1 MSRSWYRGGGG
12 TGAVRS
18 GLDADEAGLGV
29 SGSQGGG
36 ETGLKDSGGVAGGVR
51 GPPFEFTVARM
62 RLPEV
67 R

>member
-1 MSRSWYRGGGG
+1 M
-12 TGAVRS
+12 RS